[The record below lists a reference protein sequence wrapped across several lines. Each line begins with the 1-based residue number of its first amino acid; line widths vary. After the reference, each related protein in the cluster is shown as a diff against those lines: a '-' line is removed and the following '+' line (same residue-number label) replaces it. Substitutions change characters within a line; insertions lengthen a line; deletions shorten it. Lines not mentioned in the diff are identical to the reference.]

1 MLRCMLKMG
10 KCIISQFNI
19 DIFCF
24 FSLAIRPNACM
35 VVNSHFL
42 QTGGENLA
50 NALLTCLLV
59 FFYDVTRRRDGLKER
74 WGGGGL
80 KDRNTNLLNSSL
92 STSKLLLC
100 LFSPLYSL
108 SNHYSLK
115 MTFYGVKNLAFRRFF
130 IAVEYEIK

>member
-1 MLRCMLKMG
+1 MDAAIHVKNE

-19 DIFCF
+19 GIFCF
-24 FSLAIRPNACM
+24 ISLAIRPNACM

-59 FFYDVTRRRDGLKER
+59 FLWRHQTTRWFEGGR
-74 WGGGGL
+74 GGGL

-108 SNHYSLK
+108 TNHYSLK